1 MESNNSNRQAVINA
15 ICESLTMDESLP
27 LTEFPLK
34 LSIGVT
40 KLDSGYAVSIFPQAL
55 ASDEEEG

>member
-15 ICESLTMDESLP
+15 ICESLTMDKNLP

-34 LSIGVT
+34 LNIGVI
-40 KLDSGYAVSIFPQAL
+40 KLDSGYAVSIFPE
-55 ASDEEEG
+55 ASAGDEEEE